1 MILQEWLDGCVLFL
15 GLFNLGGGGGAQ
27 SWLWNELFSYKY
39 AHDLQFPL
47 GICRAEASSAKE
59 LPRLSLAETGIGL
72 TLLSQ
77 ASAGVAV
84 VKPSFLSAGMNT
96 SESATQSSCVE

>member
-1 MILQEWLDGCVLFL
+1 M
-15 GLFNLGGGGGAQ
+15 APK
-27 SWLWNELFSYKY
+27 LFSYKC
-39 AHDLQFPL
+39 AHDVQFLL
-47 GICRAEASSAKE
+47 GICRVGASSAKE

-84 VKPSFLSAGMNT
+84 VKPSLLSAGMNT
-96 SESATQSSCVE
+96 SESATQSSCME